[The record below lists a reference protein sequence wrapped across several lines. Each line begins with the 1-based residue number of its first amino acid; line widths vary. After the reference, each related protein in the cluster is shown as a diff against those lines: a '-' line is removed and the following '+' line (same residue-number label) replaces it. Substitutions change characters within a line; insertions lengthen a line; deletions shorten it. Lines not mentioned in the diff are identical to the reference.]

1 MRAATVVM
9 PEPSR
14 RLRLAIESLIW
25 AGPAAVAL
33 VLLAALGLVGPLAVL
48 LGCVLAV
55 VTGALIGH
63 QRRAELDDV
72 VTRIQALASD
82 RPNLPPPPEALFEAD
97 VLAALGPLE
106 RQLEV
111 YRRQL
116 ATLGELQDRLIEA
129 MPDPVLLVDS
139 RQVVRRA
146 NRAAQKGLDLPEAG
160 VPLVRVIRDPALVA
174 AIDAALA
181 GGAGSSL
188 SFAPPT
194 DRLRRWAAQ
203 VEPIVL
209 PDGDRGALIALR
221 EQSEQ
226 VVIERMRSDFIA
238 NASHELRTPLTSL
251 RGFIETLQGP
261 AKDDPAA
268 RDSFLAIMSGEAAR
282 MTRLIDDLLSLSRVE
297 MAVHQPPTGQ
307 VAIAEV
313 IAAVTQAMEPQAAR
327 SGATIAVEL
336 GGELTPVAGDED
348 QLHQLLGILVDN
360 ALKYGRPGQ
369 TVRVEAAV
377 TDPAGIEAGPLSGR
391 RALRI
396 TVADQGEG
404 IAAEHLPRLTE
415 RFYRVDKGRSRQA
428 GGTGLGLAIAK
439 HVVRR
444 HRGHLAVTSE
454 IGVGSRFT
462 VFLPA

>member
-1 MRAATVVM
+1 M

-14 RLRLAIESLIW
+14 RLRLAVESLIW

-33 VLLAALGLVGPLAVL
+33 VLLAAVGLIGPLALL
-48 LGCVLAV
+48 LGCAIAV
-55 VTGALIGH
+55 GTGALIGH
-63 QRRAELDDV
+63 QRQAEMDDLV
-72 VTRIQALASD
+72 ARIRALAAGSAD
-82 RPNLPPPPEALFEAD
+82 PRPPAEGLFAADAL
-97 VLAALGPLE
+97 VALGPLE
-106 RQLEV
+106 RQHDV

-116 ATLGELQDRLIEA
+116 ATLGELQNRLIEA

-139 RQVVRRA
+139 RQIVRRA

-194 DRLRRWAAQ
+194 DRRRRWAAQ

-209 PDGDRGALIALR
+209 PDGDPGALIALR

-268 RDSFLAIMSGEAAR
+268 RDAFLAIMAGEAAR

-297 MAVHQPPTGQ
+297 MAVHQPPTGR
-307 VAIAEV
+307 VAIAELV
-313 IAAVTQAMEPQAAR
+313 RAVAQAMEPQAAR
-327 SGATIAVEL
+327 NGSSIAAVVDEHL
-336 GGELTPVAGDED
+336 PVIAGDED
-348 QLHQLLGILVDN
+348 QIHQLLGILLDN

-369 TVRVEAAV
+369 CVRIEAQLDEA
-377 TDPAGIEAGPLSGR
+377 AGIEAGPLSGR
-391 RALRI
+391 RAMRL

-439 HVVRR
+439 HILRR
-444 HRGHLAVTSE
+444 HRGHLSIASE

>member
-1 MRAATVVM
+1 M

-33 VLLAALGLVGPLAVL
+33 VLLAAVGLIGPLAVL
-48 LGCVLAV
+48 LGCMIALG
-55 VTGALIGH
+55 TGALIGH
-63 QRRAELDDV
+63 QRRDEMDDLV
-72 VTRIQALASD
+72 ARIRALAAGTPD
-82 RPNLPPPPEALFEAD
+82 PRPPSEGLFAAD
-97 VLAALGPLE
+97 ALAALGPLE
-106 RQLEV
+106 RQHEV

-139 RQVVRRA
+139 RQIVRRA
-146 NRAAQKGLDLPEAG
+146 NRAAQKGLDLAGSG

-181 GGAGSSL
+181 GGSGSSL

-203 VEPIVL
+203 IEPIVL
-209 PDGDRGALIALR
+209 PDGDPGALIALR

-268 RDSFLAIMSGEAAR
+268 RDAFLGIMAGEAAR

-297 MAVHQPPTGQ
+297 MAVHQPPTQQ
-307 VAIAEV
+307 VALADLV
-313 IAAVTQAMEPQAAR
+313 RAVTQAMEPQAAR
-327 SGATIAVEL
+327 SGSSIAAVPDEAL
-336 GGELTPVAGDED
+336 PAIVGDED

-369 TVRVEAAV
+369 TVRIEARLDEA
-377 TDPAGIEAGPLSGR
+377 AGIEAGPLSGR
-391 RALRI
+391 RAIRL
-396 TVADQGEG
+396 TVVDQGEG
-404 IAAEHLPRLTE
+404 IAPEHLPRLTE

-439 HVVRR
+439 HILRR
-444 HRGHLAVTSE
+444 HRGHLSIASE